1 MDPRMMLSHLA
12 DADARTAAARWLLA
26 LCLIGFAATLVGLSA
41 FGYGLDRWLFV
52 LLVWTA
58 LVFVPL
64 RILLESLQTVGAG
77 MRRTVAGRIAT
88 DPRRYDDPAMLPLAI
103 QTLFDR
109 EVVLPRICK
118 PQHGQQAR
126 DAAAAI
132 IGGTSGRPDAAEEL
146 TRVIRTLLATS
157 SQEAAALSA
166 AATGSAA
173 DNIQARWEG
182 ARALGALGA
191 LVRLLGAACADRW
204 GVGPAVPELEGRTLR
219 DFLDAVLDY
228 CDEAAL
234 QVDALPWTEP
244 LLTPEMPAVSMEEIR
259 GTWRGFLA
267 AGTPAPRALAAFV
280 GAVVKSLPPS

>member
-1 MDPRMMLSHLA
+1 MDLRLMLSHLA
-12 DADARTAAARWLLA
+12 DADARTTAARWLLA
-26 LCLIGFAATLVGLSA
+26 LCLIGFVLTLAGLSA
-41 FGYGLDRWLFV
+41 FGYGLNRWIFV

-64 RILLESLQTVGAG
+64 RILLESLQTVGTG
-77 MRRTVAGRIAT
+77 IRRTMAGRIAT
-88 DPRRYDDPAMLPLAI
+88 DPRRYDDPTLLPFAI
-103 QTLFDR
+103 RALFDR

-126 DAAAAI
+126 EAAAAI
-132 IGGTSGRPDAAEEL
+132 IAGRSGGPQAEKEL
-146 TRVIRTLLATS
+146 SRIIQTLLAAS

-182 ARALGALGA
+182 ARALGALVT
-191 LVRLLGAACADRW
+191 LVQLLGAAYSDRW
-204 GVGPAVPELEGRTLR
+204 GAPPSPQELEGRTLR
-219 DFLDAVLDY
+219 DYLDAVLDY

-244 LLTPEMPAVSMEEIR
+244 PLAVDVPAGRLNDIR
-259 GTWRGFLA
+259 DAWRGFLA

-280 GAVVKSLPPS
+280 GAVAE

>member
-1 MDPRMMLSHLA
+1 MDLRLILSHLA

-26 LCLIGFAATLVGLSA
+26 LCLIGFAGTLAGLSA
-41 FGYGLDRWLFV
+41 FGYGLNRWLFV

-58 LVFVPL
+58 LIFVPL

-77 MRRTVAGRIAT
+77 VRRTLAGRIAT
-88 DPRRYDDPAMLPLAI
+88 DPRRYDDPAMLPFAI
-103 QTLFDR
+103 RALFDR

-126 DAAAAI
+126 EAAAAI
-132 IGGTSGRPDAAEEL
+132 IAGTSGRPQTAEEL
-146 TRVIRTLLATS
+146 IGIIRTLLSAS
-157 SQEAAALSA
+157 SEEAAALSA
-166 AATGSAA
+166 AATGGAA

-191 LVRLLGAACADRW
+191 LVRLLGAVYEDRW
-204 GVGPAVPELEGRTLR
+204 GAVPAVLELEGRTLR
-219 DFLDAVLDY
+219 DYLDAVLDY

-244 LLTPEMPAVSMEEIR
+244 PLTLEVPAARLDEIR
-259 GTWRGFLA
+259 DAWRGFLG
-267 AGTPAPRALAAFV
+267 AGTPAPRALTAFV
-280 GAVVKSLPPS
+280 GAVAT

>member
-1 MDPRMMLSHLA
+1 MDLRLMLSHLA

-26 LCLIGFAATLVGLSA
+26 LCLIGFALTLAGLSA
-41 FGYGLDRWLFV
+41 FGHGLNRWIFV

-58 LVFVPL
+58 LIFVPL
-64 RILLESLQTVGAG
+64 RILLESLQTVGAVV
-77 MRRTVAGRIAT
+77 RRTMAGRIAT
-88 DPRRYDDPAMLPLAI
+88 DPRRYDDPAMLPFAI
-103 QTLFDR
+103 RALFDR

-126 DAAAAI
+126 EAAAAI
-132 IGGTSGRPDAAEEL
+132 VARTSRRPRTAADLIEI
-146 TRVIRTLLATS
+146 IRTLLCALS
-157 SQEAAALSA
+157 AEAAALSA

-182 ARALGALGA
+182 ARALGALGT
-191 LVRLLGAACADRW
+191 LVRLLGAAYEDRW
-204 GVGPAVPELEGRTLR
+204 GALPAALELGGRTLR
-219 DFLDAVLDY
+219 DYLDAVLDY

-244 LLTPEMPAVSMEEIR
+244 PLILRGAGARLDAIR
-259 GTWRGFLA
+259 DAWRGFLA

-280 GAVVKSLPPS
+280 DAIVQ